1 MLPPGVSM
9 PDTLVRPALLI
20 FCCALSTALPVGAQ
34 VYKNVMPDGSVVYS
48 DKPMKGA
55 GKSSELDVPPPPT
68 EADKAKAAK
77 RAKEDQREKEALN
90 QRLDERRNK
99 LDAAD
104 ARVKV
109 ARQSLASAETALQQG
124 LTPLPGEMKG
134 NVGPSA
140 RPSEAYLE
148 RIANLERG
156 VETAKRELSDALR
169 ARDQAR

>member
-1 MLPPGVSM
+1 M
-9 PDTLVRPALLI
+9 PDHLFRPTLLLLACVLWI
-20 FCCALSTALPVGAQ
+20 ACPVAAQ

-55 GKSSELDVPPPPT
+55 GKSSAMDVPPPPT
-68 EADKAKAAK
+68 EADKANAVK

-90 QRLDERRNK
+90 QRLDERRKK

-104 ARVKV
+104 ARVKM

-124 LTPLPGEMKG
+124 QTPLPGEMKG
-134 NVGPSA
+134 NVGPNA

-148 RIANLERG
+148 RIANLERN
-156 VETAKRELSDALR
+156 VETAKKELSDALR

>member
-1 MLPPGVSM
+1 MLDP
-9 PDTLVRPALLI
+9 LFRPALLLLA
-20 FCCALSTALPVGAQ
+20 CALWAALPVAAQ

-55 GKSSELDVPPPPT
+55 GKSSAMDVPPPPT
-68 EADKAKAAK
+68 EEDKAKAAK
-77 RAKEDQREKEALN
+77 RVQDDQREKDALN
-90 QRLDERRNK
+90 QRLDERRKK

-109 ARQSLASAETALQQG
+109 ARQSLASAETALLQG
-124 LTPLPGEMKG
+124 QTPLPGEMKG
-134 NVGPSA
+134 NVGPNA

-148 RIANLERG
+148 RIANLERS
-156 VETAKRELSDALR
+156 VETAKKELSDALR

>member
-1 MLPPGVSM
+1 MFDRLSRSAP
-9 PDTLVRPALLI
+9 LLLA
-20 FCCALSTALPVGAQ
+20 CALWAAWPAGAQ

-55 GKSSELDVPPPPT
+55 GKSSAMDLPPPPT
-68 EADKAKAAK
+68 EADKANAAK
-77 RAKEDQREKEALN
+77 RAQADRREKEALH
-90 QRLDERRNK
+90 QRLDERRKK

-104 ARVKV
+104 ARVAV

-134 NVGPSA
+134 NVGPTA

-148 RIANLERG
+148 RIANLERN
-156 VETAKRELSDALR
+156 VETAKKELSDALR